1 MNERCIGYF
10 LSEHEEQG
18 LFPPNSY
25 FKEPLIEYNDQD
37 NPIIAADWLK
47 DLKKYFNDILWT
59 YYYSRIVFYDE
70 DKYPMKQKITT
81 YNNIRHTIANM
92 INTKAYTY
100 GKLWETTQ
108 LEYNPL
114 WNVDGTTVTERELK
128 QTGTDTNARSG
139 SDTSTDSGSDVTTGQ
154 KTTYDT
160 SFLDT
165 DRSTLQHGMSNTT
178 QFGSQNQ
185 ETRNLKDEET
195 ITVTRSGNIGV
206 TMSTQLIDSQRDTVQ
221 FDVLKFIVHD
231 IVNEFT
237 YGIY

>member
-25 FKEPLIEYNDQD
+25 IEDIKD
-37 NPIIAADWLK
+37 DDWCK

-59 YYYSRIVFYDE
+59 YYFNRVVFYDD
-70 DKYPMKQKITT
+70 DKYPIKQEITT

-92 INTKAYTY
+92 LNTKAYTY

-114 WNVDGTTVTERELK
+114 WNVDGTTKTVRELK

-165 DRSTLQHGMSNTT
+165 DKSTLQHGLSNTT
-178 QFGSQNQ
+178 QYGSQNR
-185 ETRNLKDEET
+185 ETRDLTDKET

-206 TMSTQLIDSQRDTVQ
+206 TMSTQLVDSQRETVK
-221 FDVLKFIVHD
+221 FDVLKYIVHD
-231 IVNEFT
+231 IVNQFT